1 MENKELEYL
10 IAIYEEKSIAR
21 AAERL
26 YMAQSSLSQAL
37 STMEAHA
44 GVKFFA
50 RTSTGVRTTAA
61 GEMMIEYAYETLDA
75 YRQLKNR
82 MQDAEGEYGGS
93 VLLGISSFRGSY
105 FIPPVLNALRLQYPG
120 IHVRIVEA
128 HSMAL
133 EQMISTGNLDL
144 AMLVGPVKNT
154 RVHSEFLM
162 KDEICL
168 ITRADHPV
176 MQYAKPADPSMD
188 TEIPKYI
195 DLKDTIRYEYV
206 LGETSSILGRE
217 ARRIFNSAGLRPVS
231 YNSELTALLAA
242 SLGAAGQGL
251 AFTYYSSR
259 HYFRD
264 AEFLSL
270 GTAAS
275 SVSLEIAMPPGRYH
289 SKAAQIV
296 RDVFFAILG

>member
-1 MENKELEYL
+1 MDTKELEYL

-37 STMEAHA
+37 STMEVRA

-50 RTSTGVRTTAA
+50 RTSSGVRVTAA
-61 GEMMIEYAYETLDA
+61 GEMMIEYAYETLDS

-144 AMLVGPVKNT
+144 AMLVGPLKNK
-154 RVHSEFLM
+154 RVRSEFLM

-168 ITRADHPV
+168 ITRSDHPV
-176 MQYAKPADPSMD
+176 MKYVKPTKPSMD
-188 TEIPKYI
+188 TKIGKYV
-195 DLKDTIRYEYV
+195 DLKDTIRYEFV

-259 HYFRD
+259 HYFKD

-275 SVSLEIAMPPGRYH
+275 SVSLEMAMPPGRYH

-296 RDVFFAILG
+296 KDVFFAILG

>member
-1 MENKELEYL
+1 MDTKELEYL
-10 IAIYEEKSIAR
+10 IAIFEEKSIAR

-37 STMEAHA
+37 SVMETRA
-44 GVKFFA
+44 GVKLFA
-50 RTSTGVRTTAA
+50 RTATGVRPTAA
-61 GEMMIEYAYETLDA
+61 GEMMIEYAYSTLDS

-82 MQDAEGEYGGS
+82 MQDADGEYGGS

-105 FIPPVLNALRLQYPG
+105 FLPPVINALRQEYPG
-120 IHVRIVEA
+120 IHVKIVEA

-133 EQMISTGNLDL
+133 EQMVSNGNLDL
-144 AMLVGPVKNT
+144 AMLVGPVTNKRIKT
-154 RVHSEFLM
+154 EFLM

-168 ITRADHPV
+168 ITRSDHPV
-176 MQYAKPADPSMD
+176 MKYTRPTDASMN
-188 TEIPKYI
+188 TEISKYI
-195 DLKDTIRYEYV
+195 DLKDTIKYEYV

-217 ARRIFNSAGLRPVS
+217 ARKIFNAAGLKPITH
-231 YNSELTALLAA
+231 NSELSALLAA

-259 HYFRD
+259 NYFRD

-270 GTAAS
+270 GKSGS
-275 SVSLEIAMPPGRYH
+275 SISLEMAMPPGKYH
-289 SKAAQIV
+289 SRASEIV
-296 RDVFFAILG
+296 KNVFFDTLN